1 LDLNIEFLASQ
12 NWDETMAERL
22 AWLREHEPVH
32 WSDKDQLW
40 VVTRFEDVA
49 YVSKHQ
55 ELFTSSAGVRP
66 GNPAKLGL
74 IDEDEPRHTQ
84 LRKLI
89 NKGFSPR
96 MVKKLEDVF
105 RAITTEAIDGVA
117 GSGECDFVTAI
128 SVPLPIRLIAAMM
141 GIREQDR
148 DLFHRWSDEM
158 IAADGNQSDPEI
170 MLRAHKAFIEYSA
183 YVTQVIEDRRAHP
196 QDDLVSILVGAKDEG
211 LLGDFGGSEL
221 RVRTDVSE
229 EHLALAND
237 ELIMLM
243 VVLMVAGN
251 ETTRN
256 GISGGMQLLIENP
269 GERRKLIDDPS
280 RIPAAVEEMLRL
292 TSPVRSFGRTATQDT
307 ELRGVQ
313 ILKGQKVLIVYPAAN
328 RDPEEFPEPD
338 RFDVSRNPHHLSF
351 GIGSHFCLGAN
362 LARMEMRV
370 AFEEVL
376 RRLPDMEYSDG
387 GPVLKPSALVRS
399 CMQMRVRF
407 TPEATVP
414 VG

>member
-1 LDLNIEFLASQ
+1 MDLKIEFLASQ
-12 NWDETMAERL
+12 NWDENMEERL
-22 AWLREHEPVH
+22 AWLRENEPVY

-40 VVTRFEDVA
+40 IVTSFEDVS

-55 ELFTSSAGVRP
+55 ELFTSAAGVRP

-74 IDEDEPRHTQ
+74 IDEDEPRHTD

-96 MVKKLEDVF
+96 MVKKLESVF
-105 RAITTEAIDGVA
+105 RDITTEAIDAVA
-117 GSGECDFVTAI
+117 KDGECDFVSAI
-128 SVPLPIRLIAAMM
+128 SVPLPIRLIAAMI
-141 GIREQDR
+141 GIREEDR

-170 MLRAHKAFIEYSA
+170 MQSAHKAFLEYSA
-183 YVTQVIEDRRAHP
+183 YVTQVIEDRRKNP
-196 QDDLVSILVGAKDEG
+196 QDDLTSILVGAKDEG

-221 RVRTDVSE
+221 PLREDVSE

-243 VVLMVAGN
+243 VILMVAGN

-269 GERRKLIDDPS
+269 EERRKLIDDPS
-280 RIPAAVEEMLRL
+280 RIPAAVEEMMRMV
-292 TSPVRSFGRTATQDT
+292 SPVRSFGRTATQDT
-307 ELRGVQ
+307 ELRGKS
-313 ILKGQKVLIVYPAAN
+313 ISKGEKVLIVYPSAN
-328 RDPEEFPEPD
+328 RDPKEFADPD
-338 RFDVSRNPHHLSF
+338 HFDVARNPHHLAF

-387 GPVLKPSALVRS
+387 GPRLKPSALVRS
-399 CMQMRVRF
+399 CMEMRVRF
-407 TPEATVP
+407 TPEA
-414 VG
+414 

>member
-1 LDLNIEFLASQ
+1 MDLKIEFLASQ
-12 NWDETMAERL
+12 NWDENMEERL
-22 AWLREHEPVH
+22 AWLRENEPVY

-40 VVTRFEDVA
+40 VVTSFEDVS

-55 ELFTSSAGVRP
+55 ELFTSAAGVRP
-66 GNPAKLGL
+66 GSPTKLGL
-74 IDEDEPRHTQ
+74 IDEDEPRHTD

-96 MVKKLEDVF
+96 MVKKLESVF
-105 RAITTEAIDGVA
+105 RDITTEAIDAVA
-117 GSGECDFVTAI
+117 KNGECDFVSAI
-128 SVPLPIRLIAAMM
+128 SVPLPIRLIAAMI
-141 GIREQDR
+141 GIREEDR

-170 MLRAHKAFIEYSA
+170 MQRAHKAFLEYSA
-183 YVTQVIEDRRAHP
+183 YVTQVIEDRRKSP
-196 QDDLVSILVGAKDEG
+196 QDDLTSILVGAKDEG

-221 RVRTDVSE
+221 PLREDVSE

-243 VVLMVAGN
+243 VILMVAGN

-269 GERRKLIDDPS
+269 EERQKLIDDPS
-280 RIPAAVEEMLRL
+280 RIPAAVEEMMRMV
-292 TSPVRSFGRTATQDT
+292 SPVRSFGRTATQDT
-307 ELRGVQ
+307 ELRGKS
-313 ILKGQKVLIVYPAAN
+313 ISKGEKVLIVYPSAN
-328 RDPEEFPEPD
+328 RDPKEFADPD
-338 RFDVSRNPHHLSF
+338 RFDVARNPHHLAF

-387 GPVLKPSALVRS
+387 GPRLKPSALVRS
-399 CMQMRVRF
+399 CMEMRVRF
-407 TPEATVP
+407 TPET
-414 VG
+414 